1 MCARHHFGSA
11 RYEIDSLTFIFVC
24 ERVCACVCMRQKKTD
39 STDYLRM
46 EITMHLIITSKLD
59 KSKI

>member
-11 RYEIDSLTFIFVC
+11 RYEIDSLTF